1 MVPDVQVRENP
12 RWDSQYLSLWIESA
26 QRVDLTPM
34 ANIAA
39 ENIAADVRVA
49 LRQFRRAAAF
59 ALGTVLILAL
69 GIGLSIAVFTVA
81 DALLLRRLPVAE
93 QSRLVALWG
102 ELRNR
107 GFDHYPLGLEESR
120 DFARRTRSLEQVGF
134 VGYEGAWPITLRS
147 GDATF
152 RLRRALV
159 SGSLFNALGARA
171 VLGRALR
178 PADDVA
184 GAAPVL
190 VLSFAAWRQQFAGDP
205 HVLGRRLL
213 AFDNAVT
220 YTVVGVMAR
229 GLDYPRGVEVWL
241 PIMTTVPRAS
251 LEYVAVDI
259 VGRLTPGTSP
269 DAARRELS
277 SFLLRQGGPALEK
290 SMGGVVQSL
299 PRLVLGDTRPALLVF
314 SAAVGLLLLI
324 TCANV
329 ANLLLV
335 RGLGRAREIAVRS
348 ALGAGRQRLVRQLLI
363 ENALLALTGGG
374 LGIAV
379 AAGAVRL
386 FLAFA
391 PGDFPRVDEIGWSS
405 TIVVDALAITGIAML
420 VFGLAPAVL
429 TSRTELGEL
438 LRAGTRQSRTRR
450 SRRLTELLVV
460 GQMALALVVLS
471 AAAVIARSL
480 INLQRSRLALEPSHL
495 LIAELALRYDQF
507 DTRAKGLA
515 LLDRLLPALQAMP
528 GVRAVS
534 PVVAIPFSGNGGW
547 DGRFIADGQSP
558 AEVAANPMFNMEVVT
573 PEYFAALGVPVLRGR
588 AFTDADR
595 ENSSPVVMLSQSAAR
610 HYWPNDDPIGK
621 RLKLADTTSGR
632 LTVIGIVPDTRY
644 RDLRTARPSI
654 YFPLRQPFFPFVPT
668 NLAIRTAVPP
678 AGLIAT
684 VRRVV
689 TETEPGVT
697 VSSAAPFDEYLDRP
711 LAQPRL
717 NALLLV
723 VFAGSALLLA
733 AAGLFGVM
741 AAMVRQRT
749 REIGIRMALGAT
761 PGEVWRL
768 VLRRG
773 MTLASAGTLLGLAG
787 AVVTND
793 LLNSLL
799 YEVSP
804 TDAPTMSM
812 VIVVLLGVGA
822 LASLIPARSSSA
834 IDPIVALRAD

>member
-1 MVPDVQVRENP
+1 
-12 RWDSQYLSLWIESA
+12 
-26 QRVDLTPM
+26 M

-39 ENIAADVRVA
+39 ERIGNDVRVA
-49 LRQFRRAAAF
+49 LRQFRRAPAF
-59 ALGTVLILAL
+59 ALGTVLILSL

-81 DALLLRRLPVAE
+81 DALLLRRLPVTD
-93 QSRLVALWG
+93 QNQLVALWG

-107 GFDHYPLGLEESR
+107 GFDHYPLGLEEAR
-120 DFARRTRSLEQVGF
+120 DFARRSRRLEQVGF

-159 SGSLFNALGARA
+159 SGSLFDALGARP

-178 PADDVA
+178 PTDDVA

-190 VLSFAAWRQQFAGDP
+190 VMSYAAWQQQFAGDP

-220 YTVVGVMAR
+220 YTVVGVMPR

-241 PIMTTVPRAS
+241 PIMTTVPKAS

-259 VGRLTPGTSP
+259 VGRLAPGASP
-269 DAARRELS
+269 VAAREELS
-277 SFLLRQGGPALEK
+277 SFFHRDSAQSRADF
-290 SMGGVVQSL
+290 GGVVQSL

-335 RGLGRAREIAVRS
+335 RGLGRVREIAVRS
-348 ALGAGRQRLVRQLLI
+348 ALGAGRRQLVRQLLT
-363 ENALLALTGGG
+363 ENALLAVIGGA
-374 LGIAV
+374 LGIAI

-391 PGDFPRVDEIGWSS
+391 PSDFPRVDEIRWSG
-405 TIVVDALAITGIAML
+405 TIVVAALTITGIAML
-420 VFGLAPAVL
+420 VFGLAPAIL
-429 TSRTELGEL
+429 TSRMELQEV
-438 LRAGTRQSRTRR
+438 LRAGAKQSRTRR

-471 AAAVIARSL
+471 AAAVIVRSL
-480 INLQRSRLALEPSHL
+480 INLERSRLALEPSHL

-507 DTRAKGLA
+507 DTRTKSLA
-515 LLDRLLPALQAMP
+515 LLDRLLPALQAIP

-547 DGRFIADGQSP
+547 DGRFIAEGQSP
-558 AEVAANPMFNMEVVT
+558 SEAAGNPMFNMEVVT
-573 PEYFAALGVPVLRGR
+573 PRYFAALGVPVLRGR

-595 ENSSPVVMLSQSAAR
+595 ENSIPVVMLSQSAAR
-610 HYWPNDDPIGK
+610 HYWPNADPIGK
-621 RLKLADTTSGR
+621 RLKFADTSTARFS
-632 LTVIGIVPDTRY
+632 VIGIVPDTRY
-644 RDLRTARPSI
+644 RELRTARPSV
-654 YFPLRQPFFPFVPT
+654 YFPLRQPFFPYVPT

-678 AGLIAT
+678 AGLIPT

-689 TETEPGVT
+689 AESEPGVA
-697 VSSAAPFDEYLDRP
+697 VSSAAPFDEYLERP

-717 NALLLV
+717 NAVLLG

-741 AAMVRQRT
+741 ASMVRQQT

-761 PGEVWRL
+761 PREVWRL

-773 MTLASAGTLLGLAG
+773 MTLAAAGTLLGLVG
-787 AVVTND
+787 AVATNY
-793 LLNSLL
+793 LLKGLL

-804 TDAPTMSM
+804 GDAPTMS
-812 VIVVLLGVGA
+812 VVVALLLGVGA

-834 IDPIVALRAD
+834 IDPISALRAD

>member
-1 MVPDVQVRENP
+1 
-12 RWDSQYLSLWIESA
+12 
-26 QRVDLTPM
+26 M
-34 ANIAA
+34 ANIAV
-39 ENIAADVRVA
+39 ETIANEVRVA
-49 LRQFRRAAAF
+49 LRQFRRAPGF
-59 ALGTVLILAL
+59 ALGTVLILSL

-81 DALLLRRLPVAE
+81 DALLLRRLPVTD
-93 QSRLVALWG
+93 QNQLVALWG

-107 GFDHYPLGLEESR
+107 GFDHYPLGLDEAR
-120 DFARRTRSLEQVGF
+120 DFARRSRRLEQVGF

-159 SGSLFNALGARA
+159 SGSLFDALGARP

-178 PADDVA
+178 PTDDVA

-190 VLSFAAWRQQFAGDP
+190 VMSYAAWQQQFAGDP

-220 YTVVGVMAR
+220 YTVVGVMPR

-241 PIMTTVPRAS
+241 PIMTTVPKAS

-259 VGRLTPGTSP
+259 VGRLARGALP
-269 DAARRELS
+269 DAAREELGSFFHRDSAGAREE
-277 SFLLRQGGPALEK
+277 F
-290 SMGGVVQSL
+290 GGVGHSL

-335 RGLGRAREIAVRS
+335 RGLGRVREIAVRS
-348 ALGAGRQRLVRQLLI
+348 ALGAGRRQLVRQLLT
-363 ENALLALTGGG
+363 ENALLAVTSGA
-374 LGIAV
+374 LGVAI

-386 FLAFA
+386 FLALA
-391 PGDFPRVDEIGWSS
+391 PGDFPRVDEIRWSG
-405 TIVVDALAITGIAML
+405 TIVLAALTITGIAML
-420 VFGLAPAVL
+420 VFGLAPAIL
-429 TSRTELGEL
+429 TSRMELQEV
-438 LRAGTRQSRTRR
+438 LRSGARQSRTRG

-471 AAAVIARSL
+471 AAAVIVRSL
-480 INLQRSRLALEPSHL
+480 INLERSRLGLEPSHL

-507 DTRAKGLA
+507 DTRTKSLA
-515 LLDRLLPALQAMP
+515 LLDRLLPAVEAIP

-547 DGRFIADGQSP
+547 DGRFIAEGQSP
-558 AEVAANPMFNMEVVT
+558 SEAAANPMFNMEVVT
-573 PEYFAALGVPVLRGR
+573 PRYFTALGVPVLRGR

-595 ENSSPVVMLSQSAAR
+595 ENSTPVVMLSQSAAR
-610 HYWPNDDPIGK
+610 HYWPNADPIGK
-621 RLKLADTTSGR
+621 RLKFADTSTTR
-632 LTVIGIVPDTRY
+632 LSVIGIVPDTRY
-644 RDLRTARPSI
+644 RELRTARPSV
-654 YFPLRQPFFPFVPT
+654 YFPLRQPFFPYVPT
-668 NLAIRTAVPP
+668 NLAIRSAVPP
-678 AGLIAT
+678 AGLIPT

-689 TETEPGVT
+689 AESEPGVT
-697 VSSAAPFDEYLDRP
+697 VSSAAPFDEYLERP

-717 NALLLV
+717 NALLLG

-741 AAMVRQRT
+741 ASMVRQRT

-761 PGEVWRL
+761 PREVWRL

-773 MTLASAGTLLGLAG
+773 MTLAAAGTLLGLLG
-787 AVVTND
+787 AVTTNY
-793 LLNSLL
+793 LLKGLL

-804 TDAPTMSM
+804 SDAPTMGL
-812 VIVVLLGVGA
+812 VVALLLGVGA
-822 LASLIPARSSSA
+822 LASLIPARSSSS
-834 IDPIVALRAD
+834 IDPISALRAD